1 MENINLVNEEIGDIN
16 FFLEKREININN
28 IKDIINIL
36 NKCKEKVNSKWLIDD
51 INAFEKTLTIFQKN
65 IKKEYFENIQIVINY
80 LDNNYH
86 QWLVDQL
93 NSNDLI
99 DHFEI
104 LMNYNLTDLD
114 YEKFEEINKSILI
127 IYKFF
132 IENTFLNEDE
142 NKSINDLEEYIN
154 NPIINNYDNIIILLI
169 NLKDNLKTII
179 SEEKDSDIKN
189 NKELIKEEI
198 EEKLDLFLPEII
210 NNLYINF
217 YKLFNRRRNY
227 IESKEIQNLQESIN
241 KTDIYIN
248 ENKEMYWDIIV
259 EQFNNCKNRIT
270 SLDIEKIK
278 EFNENEVHE
287 IFESFTTIVRE
298 ISKMY
303 KE

>member
-1 MENINLVNEEIGDIN
+1 
-16 FFLEKREININN
+16 
-28 IKDIINIL
+28 
-36 NKCKEKVNSKWLIDD
+36 
-51 INAFEKTLTIFQKN
+51 
-65 IKKEYFENIQIVINY
+65 
-80 LDNNYH
+80 
-86 QWLVDQL
+86 
-93 NSNDLI
+93 
-99 DHFEI
+99 
-104 LMNYNLTDLD
+104 MNYNLTDLD

-248 ENKEMYWDIIV
+248 ENKEMY
-259 EQFNNCKNRIT
+259 
-270 SLDIEKIK
+270 
-278 EFNENEVHE
+278 
-287 IFESFTTIVRE
+287 
-298 ISKMY
+298 
-303 KE
+303 